1 MPPRPDT
8 LRLSSNRQR
17 APLSPAARTDAAYFL
32 GVISAGRYREISK
45 PAATWHMVGFV
56 QIFFIPFLLFHRPEW
71 TDPVDIQPLLG
82 TVMQRLVHYVSKWTN
97 EKIGSEN
104 SKTT

>member
-1 MPPRPDT
+1 V
-8 LRLSSNRQR
+8 
-17 APLSPAARTDAAYFL
+17 PLSPAARAYAAYFL

-45 PAATWHMVGFV
+45 PAATWHMVGLV

-71 TDPVDIQPLLG
+71 TDPVDILPLRG
-82 TVMQRLVHYVSKWTN
+82 TVKQRLVHHFSKWTN

-104 SKTT
+104 SKNNVKIASCPCQSSIA

>member
-1 MPPRPDT
+1 
-8 LRLSSNRQR
+8 
-17 APLSPAARTDAAYFL
+17 
-32 GVISAGRYREISK
+32 VISAGRYREISK
-45 PAATWHMVGFV
+45 PAATSHMVGFV

-97 EKIGSEN
+97 EKIGAEN
-104 SKTT
+104 SKTTQKLHLVSLNAVVLQSFTT

>member
-1 MPPRPDT
+1 
-8 LRLSSNRQR
+8 
-17 APLSPAARTDAAYFL
+17 
-32 GVISAGRYREISK
+32 
-45 PAATWHMVGFV
+45 MVGFV
-56 QIFFIPFLLFHRPEW
+56 QIFFIPFLLFHRSEW

-104 SKTT
+104 SKTTQKLHSISLNSVMLQSFTT